1 MNQDTENLILQE
13 LFNLNHKIDN
23 YQESN
28 QRQFEEIR
36 GEIKTIK
43 ETMATKDELK
53 ALEAKMATK
62 DELKALEAKMATKD
76 ELKALEAKMATKDEL
91 KALEAKMATK
101 EDLKKFA
108 TKEDLKRELDDVSQV
123 FQDTF
128 RELQRR
134 ENNLRMELLEKAN

>member
-1 MNQDTENLILQE
+1 MSFLNQNTENLILQE
-13 LFNLNHKIDN
+13 LFNLNHKFDK

-28 QRQFEEIR
+28 QRQFEELR

-62 DELKALEAKMATKD
+62 DELKALEARMATKED
-76 ELKALEAKMATKDEL
+76 LKRF
-91 KALEAKMATK
+91 ATK

-108 TKEDLKRELDDVSQV
+108 TKEDLKDFVTKKDLKKEFDNQAEEIARI
-123 FQDTF
+123 FHDTF
-128 RELQRR
+128 HTLENREKK
-134 ENNLRMELLEKAN
+134 LRKELFSKIR